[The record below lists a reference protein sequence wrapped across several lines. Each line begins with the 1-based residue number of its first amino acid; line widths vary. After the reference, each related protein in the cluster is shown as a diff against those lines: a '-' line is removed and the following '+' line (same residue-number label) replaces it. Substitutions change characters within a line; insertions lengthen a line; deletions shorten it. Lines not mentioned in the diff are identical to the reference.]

1 MPKLV
6 LVDGGIYP
14 PGSYAEVEKLC
25 AKEGVCFEQLDCK
38 NADDVVAKA
47 SDAEAMIDIF
57 LRFDEALMSR
67 LPRLRLI
74 VRHGIG
80 VDVVN
85 VGDCTKCGVMLCNVP
100 DYGVEE
106 VAVHALSMLLALERK
121 IVFYGTQVKSGVWD
135 ETLGYEMRRV
145 SERTLGLI
153 GFGRIGRRFAL
164 IAKPLGYTVLAYD
177 PYLPREAFAAAGA
190 TAVTMDELMARSD
203 AIVLMAPNT
212 PETVGIVNAANLA
225 KAKDGLLVVNTARS
239 QLIDHDALRAALES
253 GKIAG
258 IGMDVL
264 PHEPPSA
271 AEQAFVQH
279 PHVVITPHV
288 AYRSFESFAALRRLC
303 GETALAFFR
312 GEQPPNI
319 VNPDVLKRL
328 RTPQS

>member
-1 MPKLV
+1 MPKIV

-14 PGSYAEVEKLC
+14 PGSYAEVEALC
-25 AKEGVCFEQLDCK
+25 AKEGAVFEQLDCK
-38 NADDVVAKA
+38 DADDVVAKA
-47 SDAEAMIDIF
+47 GDAEAMVDIF

-85 VGDCTKCGVMLCNVP
+85 VADCTKCGVILCNVP

-121 IVFYGTQVKSGVWD
+121 IFFYGCRVKAGVWD
-135 ETLGYEMRRV
+135 ETQGYEMRRL
-145 SERTLGLI
+145 SERTLGVI
-153 GFGRIGRRFAL
+153 GFGRIGRKFAQ
-164 IAKPLGYTVLAYD
+164 IAAPLGYEILAYD
-177 PYLPREAFAAAGA
+177 PYLPSDAFASASA
-190 TAVTMDELMARSD
+190 TSVTMDELMRRSD

-212 PETVGIVNAANLA
+212 PETVGLVNAANLA
-225 KAKDGLLVVNTARS
+225 KAKDGLLVVNTARGS
-239 QLIDHDALRAALES
+239 LIVHDALREALLS

-264 PHEPPSA
+264 PHEPPSVD
-271 AEQAFVQH
+271 ERVFVEH
-279 PHVVITPHV
+279 PNVIITPHV
-288 AYRSFESFAALRRLC
+288 AYRSFESFATLRRKC

-312 GEQPPNI
+312 GELPPNI
-319 VNPDVLKRL
+319 VNPEVLPHRRK
-328 RTPQS
+328 